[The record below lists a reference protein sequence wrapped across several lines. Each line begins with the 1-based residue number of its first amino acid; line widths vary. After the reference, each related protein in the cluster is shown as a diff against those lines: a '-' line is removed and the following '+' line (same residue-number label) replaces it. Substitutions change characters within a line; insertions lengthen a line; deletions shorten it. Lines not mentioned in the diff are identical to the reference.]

1 MSQPIP
7 LDSDEEQE
15 THLDRQSHQ
24 IFHLNSIN
32 STILIRQ
39 LPSQGLSFQLWP
51 AAATLVTLLDR
62 GRAGDSTASAL
73 SSLLDANA
81 HQHRRLRI
89 LELGSGTG
97 VVGIAA
103 AALLRASVTV
113 TDLSHVLPN
122 MRYNIDANAG
132 ILGLRGG
139 DVNSAPL
146 SWGDV
151 GEMETIGREYDI
163 ILASDVVYHDHLY
176 EPLIQTLKF
185 FLLGSEKEMVFL
197 MAHLKR
203 WKKESA
209 FFKKANKFFDVK
221 VLYTDNPCNGARV
234 GVKVYTFVRKASVK
248 LDSQ

>member
-1 MSQPIP
+1 MSQPFP
-7 LDSDEEQE
+7 FDSDEEQNHQE
-15 THLDRQSHQ
+15 THLDQQSQQ
-24 IFHLNSIN
+24 ILRLNSVN

-62 GRAGDSTASAL
+62 CRAGHSTTSAL
-73 SSLLDANA
+73 SSLLDA
-81 HQHRRLRI
+81 HQPHRLRI

-113 TDLSHVLPN
+113 TDLPHVLPN

-132 ILGLRGG
+132 ILEFCGG
-139 DVNSAPL
+139 DVKSVPL
-146 SWGDV
+146 SWGNI
-151 GEMETIGREYDI
+151 GEMEAIGREYDV

-185 FLLGSEKEMVFL
+185 YLLGSEKEMVFL

-209 FFKKANKFFDVK
+209 FFKKAAKFFDVK
-221 VLYTDNPCNGARV
+221 VLYTDSPCNGARV
-234 GVKVYTFVRKASVK
+234 GVKVYSFVSKG
-248 LDSQ
+248 